1 MNSLNRANLAQG
13 KLAVESSAAS
23 SVTSSLKPTRIL
35 QIGDGNFLRAFVDWM
50 VDVANGAG
58 LMNGEV
64 IMAQPLERG
73 VAELMKAQDQLFTV
87 LLLGV
92 QNGQQVQ

>member
-1 MNSLNRANLAQG
+1 MNSLNRTRLAEG
-13 KLAVESSAAS
+13 KLNVEASAV
-23 SVTSSLKPTRIL
+23 SSLKPVRIL

-64 IMAQPLERG
+64 TMVQPLERG
-73 VAELMKAQDQLFTV
+73 GAAWMTAQDQLVTV
-87 LLLGV
+87 
-92 QNGQQVQ
+92 

>member
-1 MNSLNRANLAQG
+1 MLILNDWHPDMYEFIDA
-13 KLAVESSAAS
+13 KLD
-23 SVTSSLKPTRIL
+23 RIL

-87 LLLGV
+87 LLRGV
-92 QNGQQVQ
+92 QNGQPVQTGSDAPKATQ

>member
-1 MNSLNRANLAQG
+1 MNSLNRTSLAEG
-13 KLAVESSAAS
+13 KLSVEAS
-23 SVTSSLKPTRIL
+23 KPSSLKPVRIL

-64 IMAQPLERG
+64 TVVQPLERG
-73 VAELMKAQDQLFTV
+73 
-87 LLLGV
+87 LG
-92 QNGQQVQ
+92 

>member
-13 KLAVESSAAS
+13 KLAVESSVASSAVS

-58 LMNGEV
+58 LPTCAWLTDMN
-64 IMAQPLERG
+64 
-73 VAELMKAQDQLFTV
+73 
-87 LLLGV
+87 
-92 QNGQQVQ
+92 